1 MDMGAR
7 RWLVK
12 TAYRHLWRVHSFYDI
27 DDLIQDGHMMYALVV
42 QRYPQAKDPP
52 HIMRL
57 FQITFLNH
65 IHDLS
70 KHQSRMAALVDTTVD
85 IHDENVMSYSSSIFR
100 QHGKA
105 AAMVDHGD
113 AYFIPQAAPW
123 YIHAFLRLLC
133 DPWGQQQLRSQYR
146 IRLSGVR
153 ELTHDR
159 LCRMI
164 GADPDTT
171 PTMPD
176 ALETYFRSV

>member
-12 TAYRHLWRVHSFYDI
+12 TAYKNLWRVHSFYDL

-70 KHQSRMAALVDTTVD
+70 KHQSRMAALIDATVD
-85 IHDENVMSYSSSIFR
+85 LDAGIASVRRFFLRYADRALLNFR
-100 QHGKA
+100 KGHADPLKVLVNQSPLNWSD
-105 AAMVDHGD
+105 VDHGVI
-113 AYFIPQAAPW
+113 A
-123 YIHAFLRLLC
+123 
-133 DPWGQQQLRSQYR
+133 
-146 IRLSGVR
+146 SGGRR
-153 ELTHDR
+153 ER
-159 LCRMI
+159 A
-164 GADPDTT
+164 G
-171 PTMPD
+171 
-176 ALETYFRSV
+176 